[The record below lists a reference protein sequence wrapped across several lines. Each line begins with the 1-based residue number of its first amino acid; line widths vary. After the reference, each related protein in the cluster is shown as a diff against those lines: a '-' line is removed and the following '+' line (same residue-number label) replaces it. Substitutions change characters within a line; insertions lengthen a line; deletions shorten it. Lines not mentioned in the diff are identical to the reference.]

1 MSQQYISDV
10 TEGKPNNTD
19 SWVRFPTTFSGVSSS
34 KSLVES
40 RFDKTAELA
49 ETSFENALAFK
60 NRLEDLIKD
69 LNAYEIKPI
78 EVDKPEINYP
88 NVKPIKTIGDSGIP
102 AIVWPSNEATAPSL
116 EDLPAIPEIDTSF
129 PPLVSPEYNDI
140 PQPDIGGVESPS
152 TPLINRIPIPE
163 EPTYTLPDEPT
174 ITDLEIP
181 TPPSLVIPDFE
192 ATLEVIEENLCL
204 PVGFNWESSQYNS
217 EIWET
222 FLQKVLKGLNEG
234 GTGLAPEVEQAIY
247 NRAIYRQQIENDRAV
262 RDAENY
268 FATKGF
274 TLPPGAVA
282 SRVQEISIEILR
294 ANTDLNEK
302 IAIGQAELAQKN
314 EHFYVEMAR
323 QAEVILREFF
333 NTQENRMLEAAKTT
347 VLMGIE
353 VFKAYLNKQS
363 LNIEIY
369 KAQLLV
375 YAEKVKATL
384 AKVDIYK
391 AEVEAVIAASNLQ
404 RTRVELYS
412 AQVGALEVLGKF
424 YNTRLQ
430 SVELAQ
436 QIENTKIDIFKIE
449 VEAYSAQLAAEKNK
463 VDIFSALNEAE
474 RTKAMTFG
482 EKVKARVSEL
492 EAKKVQLEIQVQ
504 RLNAV
509 VQLNSA
515 ELNRYN
521 SELTAYSIQV
531 DSKAKE
537 VGANVEAY
545 KAEISAYIAESSSYD
560 SYFSAKIKEAELA
573 LQEAKLNLDLQVA
586 EISAKNDSYQ
596 AIKKL
601 QLGAT
606 EGVMNVSSQLT
617 ASALTAV
624 NASASFGYS
633 GSENFG
639 HQFSIGAQVSEN
651 HSIPHD
657 PPQ

>member
-1 MSQQYISDV
+1 MSQYISNV
-10 TEGKPNNTD
+10 TKGAPDNIT
-19 SWVRFPTTFSGVSSS
+19 SFVRMPTTFSGVGSSR
-34 KSLVES
+34 SLVEG
-40 RFDKTAELA
+40 RFDKTAELSQTA
-49 ETSFENALAFK
+49 FDNALDFK
-60 NRLEDLIKD
+60 DRLEGLIGELEDFKI
-69 LNAYEIKPI
+69 EPI
-78 EVDKPEINYP
+78 EIDRPEIDYP
-88 NVKPIKTIGDSGIP
+88 DVRPIKTIGDSGIP
-102 AIVWPSNEATAPSL
+102 AIIWPSNESEKPSL
-116 EDLPAIPEIDTSF
+116 QDLPVVTGVDTNLTPITPPEYISPPQPEIG
-129 PPLVSPEYNDI
+129 NI
-140 PQPDIGGVESPS
+140 ESPS
-152 TPLINRIPIPE
+152 TPTINRVPIPE
-163 EPTYTLPDEPT
+163 EPAYTFPVEPV
-174 ITDLEIP
+174 ITDLVVP
-181 TPPSLVIPDFE
+181 DTPQLVIPEFDD
-192 ATLEVIEENLCL
+192 TLEIIEENLCL
-204 PVGFNWESSQYNS
+204 PSGFNWESSPYNS

-234 GTGLAPEVEQAIY
+234 GTGLSPEVEQAIY
-247 NRAIYRQQIENDRAV
+247 NRAIYRQQLENDKAV
-262 RDAENY
+262 SNAENY
-268 FATKGF
+268 FAAKGF

-314 EHFYVEMAR
+314 EHFYIEMAR

-333 NTQENRMLEAAKTT
+333 STQENRMLEAAKTT

-353 VFKAYLNKQS
+353 IFKSYVTKQS
-363 LNIEIY
+363 LKIEIY
-369 KAQLLV
+369 KTKLSV
-375 YAEKVKATL
+375 YIERVKATL
-384 AKVDIYK
+384 AKVDIFK
-391 AEVEAVIAASNLQ
+391 AEIEAVIAASNLQ
-404 RTRVELYS
+404 RTKVELYS

-430 SVELAQ
+430 AVEIAQ
-436 QIENTKIDIFKIE
+436 RIENTKIDLFKIE
-449 VEAYSAQLAAEKNK
+449 VEVYSAKLAAEKNK
-463 VDIFSALNEAE
+463 VDIFSALNDAE
-474 RTKAMTFG
+474 RTKAMTYG
-482 EKVKARVSEL
+482 EKVKARISEL
-492 EAKKVQLEIQVQ
+492 EAKKIELEVQVQ
-504 RLNAV
+504 NLNAII
-509 VQLNSA
+509 QSNSA
-515 ELNRYN
+515 ELDRYK

-545 KAEISAYIAESSSYD
+545 KAEISAYIAENSSYD
-560 SYFSAKIKEAELA
+560 SYYSAKLKEAELA

-586 EISAKNDSYQ
+586 QISAKNESYQ

-624 NASASFGYS
+624 NASASYGYS

-639 HQFSIGAQVSEN
+639 HQFSFGAQISES

>member
-1 MSQQYISDV
+1 MSQQWITDV
-10 TEGKPNNTD
+10 TRGVPNNAN
-19 SWVRFPTTFSGVSSS
+19 SWVRIPDSYSGVKSS
-34 KSLVES
+34 KDLVEG

-49 ETSFENALAFK
+49 GIALENALAFK
-60 NRLEDLIKD
+60 DKLDTLITDLDKHKVVPIK
-69 LNAYEIKPI
+69 
-78 EVDKPEINYP
+78 VDVPDIDYP
-88 NVKPIKTIGDSGIP
+88 NVKPIKTLGDSGIP
-102 AIVWPSNEATAPSL
+102 STVWPSNTARVPFL
-116 EDLPAIPEIDTSF
+116 RDLPTPTEVNTDL
-129 PPLVSPEYNDI
+129 PPLVGPEYADI
-140 PQPDIGGVESPS
+140 QQPIIGDVERPT
-152 TPLINRIPIPE
+152 TPLINRVPTPE
-163 EPTYTLPDEPT
+163 EPSYTLPIEPV
-174 ITDLEIP
+174 ITDLVVP
-181 TPPSLVIPDFE
+181 TPPLLVIPEFE
-192 ATLEVIEENLCL
+192 ATLEIIEENLCL
-204 PVGFNWESSQYNS
+204 PTGFNWESSPYNS

-262 RDAENY
+262 HNAENY
-268 FATKGF
+268 FAAKGF

-333 NTQENRMLEAAKTT
+333 STQENRMLEAAKTT
-347 VLMGIE
+347 VLMSIE
-353 VFKAYLNKQS
+353 VFKAYISKQS
-363 LNIEIY
+363 LQIEVY
-369 KAQLLV
+369 RSHLLA
-375 YAEKVKATL
+375 YTESIKATL
-384 AKVDIYK
+384 ARVDIYK
-391 AEVEAVIAASNLQ
+391 AEIEAVIAASNLQ

-436 QIENTKIDIFKIE
+436 KVENTKIDIFKIE
-449 VEAYSAQLAAEKNK
+449 IEAYSAQLAAEKNK

-474 RTKAMTFG
+474 RTKAVTFG
-482 EKVKARVSEL
+482 EKVKARISEL
-492 EAKKVQLEIQVQ
+492 EAKKIQFELQVQ
-504 RLNAV
+504 QLNAV
-509 VQLNSA
+509 VQSNSA
-515 ELNRYN
+515 ELERYN
-521 SELTAYSIQV
+521 SELSAYSIQV

-537 VGANVEAY
+537 VGAYVEAY
-545 KAEISAYIAESSSYD
+545 KAEISAYIAENSSYD
-560 SYFSAKIKEAELA
+560 SYYSAKIKEADLTI
-573 LQEAKLNLDLQVA
+573 QEAKLNLDLQIA
-586 EISAKNDSYQ
+586 NISAKNDSFL

-617 ASALTAV
+617 ASALSAV

-633 GSENFG
+633 GNENLG
-639 HQFSIGAQVSEN
+639 HQFSYGAQISES

>member
-1 MSQQYISDV
+1 MSRWITDV
-10 TEGKPNNTD
+10 TKGVPDNQE
-19 SWVRFPTTFSGVSSS
+19 SWVRFPSTFSGVEAPYG
-34 KSLVES
+34 LVES

-49 ETSFENALAFK
+49 EVSLKNALDFK
-60 NRLEDLIKD
+60 DRLEALIKELAD
-69 LNAYEIKPI
+69 YQVEPI
-78 EVDKPEINYP
+78 EVDRPDVDYP
-88 NVKPIKTIGDSGIP
+88 NVKPVKTFGDSGISADP
-102 AIVWPSNEATAPSL
+102 WPSNEAKVPFL
-116 EDLPAIPEIDTSF
+116 RDLPDIPGVDTSF
-129 PPLVSPEYNDI
+129 PPLVGPEYADI
-140 PQPDIGGVESPS
+140 PQPIIGDVKSPT
-152 TPLINRIPIPE
+152 TPTINRVPIPV
-163 EPTYTLPDEPT
+163 EPSYTLPIEPV
-174 ITDLEIP
+174 ITDLVVP
-181 TPPSLVIPDFE
+181 APPSLVIPEFE
-192 ATLEVIEENLCL
+192 GTLEIVEENLCL
-204 PVGFNWESSQYNS
+204 PPGFNWESSPYNS

-268 FATKGF
+268 FAAKGF

-353 VFKAYLNKQS
+353 VFKAYINKQS
-363 LNIEIY
+363 LNIEVF
-369 KAQLLV
+369 KARLLV
-375 YAEKVKATL
+375 YVENVKATL
-384 AKVDIYK
+384 ARVDIYK

-430 SVELAQ
+430 AVKLAQ
-436 QIENTKIDIFKIE
+436 EIENTKVDIFKIE
-449 VEAYSAQLAAEKNK
+449 VEVYSAQLAAERNK

-482 EKVKARVSEL
+482 EKVRVRVSEL
-492 EAKKVQLEIQVQ
+492 EAKKIQLGIQVQ
-504 RLNAV
+504 QLDAV
-509 VQLNSA
+509 VQSNSA
-515 ELNRYN
+515 ELDRYK
-521 SELTAYSIQV
+521 SELSAYNIQV
-531 DSKAKE
+531 DSKAKQ
-537 VGANVEAY
+537 VGANVDAY
-545 KAEISAYIAESSSYD
+545 KAEISAYIAENSSYD
-560 SYFSAKIKEAELA
+560 SYYSAKLKEAELA
-573 LQEAKLNLDLQVA
+573 LQEAKLNLDLQVSK
-586 EISAKNDSYQ
+586 ISAQNQSFQ

-639 HQFSIGAQVSEN
+639 HQFSIGAQISEN

>member
-1 MSQQYISDV
+1 MSGQWIKDV
-10 TEGKPNNTD
+10 TEGSPNNQD
-19 SWVRFPTTFSGVSSS
+19 SWVRFPTTYSGVKSSQD
-34 KSLVES
+34 LVEG

-49 ETSFENALAFK
+49 ETAFENTLAFK
-60 NRLEDLIKD
+60 EKLDELITG
-69 LNAYEIKPI
+69 LNDYIVEPI
-78 EVDKPEINYP
+78 EVDRPDIDYP
-88 NVKPIKTIGDSGIP
+88 NVRAIKTIGDSGIP
-102 AIVWPSNEATAPSL
+102 AIVWPSNEARVPSL
-116 EDLPAIPEIDTSF
+116 KDLPSISGVDTSLT
-129 PPLVSPEYNDI
+129 PLVGPEYADI
-140 PQPDIGGVESPS
+140 QQPIIGDVESPT
-152 TPLINRIPIPE
+152 TPLINRVPIPE
-163 EPTYTLPDEPT
+163 EPSYTLPIEPV
-174 ITDLEIP
+174 ITDLVVP
-181 TPPSLVIPDFE
+181 SPPSLVIPEFE
-192 ATLEVIEENLCL
+192 ATLEIIEENLCL
-204 PVGFNWESSQYNS
+204 PTGFNWESSPYNS

-262 RDAENY
+262 RNAENY
-268 FATKGF
+268 FAAKGF

-347 VLMGIE
+347 VLMSIE
-353 VFKAYLNKQS
+353 VFKAYISKQS
-363 LNIEIY
+363 LQIEIY
-369 KAQLLV
+369 RSHLLV
-375 YAEKVKATL
+375 YTESIKATL
-384 AKVDIYK
+384 ARVDIYK

-430 SVELAQ
+430 AVELAQ
-436 QIENTKIDIFKIE
+436 KIENTKVDIFKIE

-474 RTKAMTFG
+474 RTKAMAFG
-482 EKVKARVSEL
+482 EKVKARISEL
-492 EAKKVQLEIQVQ
+492 EAKKIQFELQVQ
-504 RLNAV
+504 NLSAV
-509 VQLNSA
+509 VQSNSA
-515 ELNRYN
+515 ELERYK

-545 KAEISAYIAESSSYD
+545 KAEISAYIAENSSYD
-560 SYFSAKIKEAELA
+560 SYYSAKLKEAELA

-586 EISAKNDSYQ
+586 KISAQNESFQ

-639 HQFSIGAQVSEN
+639 HQFSVGAQISEN

>member
-1 MSQQYISDV
+1 MSQQWITDV
-10 TEGKPNNTD
+10 TKGVPNNAN
-19 SWVRFPTTFSGVSSS
+19 SWVRIPDSYSGVKSS
-34 KSLVES
+34 KDLVEG

-49 ETSFENALAFK
+49 GIALENALAFK
-60 NRLEDLIKD
+60 DKLDTLITDLDKHKVDLIK
-69 LNAYEIKPI
+69 
-78 EVDKPEINYP
+78 VDVPDIDYP
-88 NVKPIKTIGDSGIP
+88 NVKPIKTLGDSGIP
-102 AIVWPSNEATAPSL
+102 STVWPSNTARVPFL
-116 EDLPAIPEIDTSF
+116 RDLPTPTGVNTDLS
-129 PPLVSPEYNDI
+129 PLVGPEYADI
-140 PQPDIGGVESPS
+140 QQPIIGDVERPT
-152 TPLINRIPIPE
+152 TPLINRVPTPE
-163 EPTYTLPDEPT
+163 EPPFRIPIEPV
-174 ITDLEIP
+174 ITDLAVSP
-181 TPPSLVIPDFE
+181 PPSLGIPEFE
-192 ATLEVIEENLCL
+192 ATLEIIEENLCL
-204 PVGFNWESSQYNS
+204 PTGFNWESSPYNS

-247 NRAIYRQQIENDRAV
+247 NRAVYRQQIENDRAV
-262 RDAENY
+262 RNAENY
-268 FATKGF
+268 FAAKGF

-314 EHFYVEMAR
+314 EHFYVEIAR

-333 NTQENRMLEAAKTT
+333 STQENRMLEAAKTT
-347 VLMGIE
+347 VLMSIE
-353 VFKAYLNKQS
+353 VFKAYISKQS
-363 LNIEIY
+363 LQIEIY
-369 KAQLLV
+369 RSHLLT
-375 YAEKVKATL
+375 YTESIKATL
-384 AKVDIYK
+384 ARVDIYK
-391 AEVEAVIAASNLQ
+391 AEIEAVIAASNLQ

-436 QIENTKIDIFKIE
+436 KVENTKIDIFKIE

-474 RTKAMTFG
+474 RTKAVTFG
-482 EKVKARVSEL
+482 EKVKARISEL
-492 EAKKVQLEIQVQ
+492 EAKKIQFELQVQ
-504 RLNAV
+504 QLNAV
-509 VQLNSA
+509 VQSNSA
-515 ELNRYN
+515 ELERYN
-521 SELTAYSIQV
+521 SELSAYSIQV

-537 VGANVEAY
+537 VGAYVEAY
-545 KAEISAYIAESSSYD
+545 KAEISAYIAENSSYD
-560 SYFSAKIKEAELA
+560 SYYSAKIKEADLA
-573 LQEAKLNLDLQVA
+573 IQEAKLNLDLQIA
-586 EISAKNDSYQ
+586 NISAKNDSFQ

-617 ASALTAV
+617 ASALSAV

-633 GSENFG
+633 GNENLG
-639 HQFSIGAQVSEN
+639 HQFSYGAQISEN